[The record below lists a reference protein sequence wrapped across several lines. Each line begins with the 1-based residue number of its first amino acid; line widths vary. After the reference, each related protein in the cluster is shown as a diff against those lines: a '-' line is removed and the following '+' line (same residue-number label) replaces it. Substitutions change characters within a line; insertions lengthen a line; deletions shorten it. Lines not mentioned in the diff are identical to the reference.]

1 MAEIT
6 VLDSPNHYTIG
17 WIAALPIEAAAA
29 AAIFDEEHG
38 PPKEFVRHSTDENSY
53 DWGRMGEHN
62 IVIASLPAGRVGI
75 MVGIG
80 SGIARPNEGRDIRFG
95 DIVVSQPYGTTGGV
109 CQYDLV
115 KAKSGDVRQ
124 RQGFLAAPPAVF
136 LHALGA
142 VRRFHERKPS
152 KIPQILEKMLS
163 DNPKMAESTK
173 AGIVQDATLPRKS
186 NEKNE
191 TRRAHESSTASL
203 LPATHSSKTPSPAT
217 RFWLTSRRTAFA
229 LIWRLRGLMNDFP
242 CVVVRDICDYAD
254 SHKND
259 RWQRYAF
266 VTAAAYAKELLSYVP
281 AREVSKSKRA
291 LEILESVQDH
301 FNVVREAIG
310 SLVSNEQVEKIKS
323 WLSPADPSADLN
335 KAQKKR
341 HPGTGD
347 WLLEGS
353 SFRGWKSDPSGR
365 LLIFGLS
372 GRGKTVLESSIIT
385 RLKSE
390 VDIPRTTLY
399 FFFGFDDKGKKTVD
413 QLVLSF
419 LFQLYDQVNCSRD
432 VLDSA
437 LKSSEHGELS
447 TEQLSTILKNMMQA
461 SKQTIYVVLD
471 ALDECS
477 PRTNIIT
484 YRVGLFSISILW
496 KAADKI
502 TDDPVNKAAPW
513 VCI

>member
-1 MAEIT
+1 
-6 VLDSPNHYTIG
+6 
-17 WIAALPIEAAAA
+17 
-29 AAIFDEEHG
+29 
-38 PPKEFVRHSTDENSY
+38 
-53 DWGRMGEHN
+53 
-62 IVIASLPAGRVGI
+62 
-75 MVGIG
+75 
-80 SGIARPNEGRDIRFG
+80 
-95 DIVVSQPYGTTGGV
+95 
-109 CQYDLV
+109 
-115 KAKSGDVRQ
+115 
-124 RQGFLAAPPAVF
+124 
-136 LHALGA
+136 
-142 VRRFHERKPS
+142 
-152 KIPQILEKMLS
+152 MLR
-163 DNPKMAESTK
+163 
-173 AGIVQDATLPRKS
+173 AGIVQDATPPRKS

-203 LPATHSSKTPSPAT
+203 LPATHWSKDAVT
-217 RFWLTSRRTAFA
+217 RDKILADVEEDCLCSDMEAA
-229 LIWRLRGLMNDFP
+229 GLDERLSLR
-242 CVVVRDICDYAD
+242 
-254 SHKND
+254 S
-259 RWQRYAF
+259 
-266 VTAAAYAKELLSYVP
+266 AAAYAKELLSYVP
-281 AREVSKSKRA
+281 AREVSESKRA
-291 LEILESVQDH
+291 LEILESVQDN

-323 WLSPADPSADLN
+323 WLSPADPSAGLN

-347 WLLEGS
+347 WLLEGC

-372 GRGKTVLESSIIT
+372 GCGKTVLESSIIT

-484 YRVGLFSISILW
+484 YRVGLFSTSILW